1 MNLKDLQS
9 AIVTKRAE
17 RGFVT
22 DPVKLCVLLT
32 EEVGE
37 LAQLIKRTW
46 SPNYEPPSEQD
57 FAEECSD
64 VLIILTAIA
73 HEFGVDLEAAVTDK
87 FFEKDETRQWATAQH
102 NQEEA
107 SMPSVNK
114 AELLNALPP
123 EWPEDLLPDIQK
135 QVAGGGRKVVVLDDD
150 PTGTQ
155 TIHDLAVLTQWSVA
169 DLQKELAT
177 DAPAFYILTNSRALN
192 GDDAAALNAEIGRN
206 LRAASHATGVDFTVV
221 SRSDSTLRG
230 HYPGEVDALAE
241 ALGEA
246 TAPQLIIPFF
256 LEGGRYTIDDVHY
269 VAEGDQLVPAGE
281 TQFARDAAFGYRSSN
296 MAQWVE
302 EKTGGRVAA
311 ADVVTVSLVDI
322 RKGGSQRVTERL
334 VKLGPGSVCAVNAAS
349 YRDLEVFV
357 MGLLA
362 AEAQG
367 RRFVYR
373 TAASFVRVLAGIAPQ
388 PLLALKELGVGSD
401 AGALFVVGSYVPKS
415 TSQLS
420 VLLEQP
426 HVVPIEVSVG
436 RLLDEAERSGEIARA
451 ASAAGSAIVAGKNAV
466 VYTSREL
473 ISGGNAEQSLAIGNV
488 VSDGLVQIV
497 QSITVQPRY
506 LVAKGGITSSD
517 VAVHGLGVVR
527 AMVLGQIL
535 PGIPVWRLGE
545 ESRFPGMG
553 YVVFPGNVG
562 DEDGLA
568 SLAI

>member
-1 MNLKDLQS
+1 MDLKDLQS
-9 AIVTKRAE
+9 AIVARRAE

-46 SPNYEPPSEQD
+46 SPNYEPPSDQD

-73 HEFGVDLEAAVTDK
+73 HEFGVDLETAVTGK
-87 FFEKDETRQWATAQH
+87 FFEKDEMRRWATAQ
-102 NQEEA
+102 NNRKETPM
-107 SMPSVNK
+107 SSVDK
-114 AELLNALPP
+114 AALLNSLPA
-123 EWPEDLLPDIQK
+123 EWPEDLLPQIQK
-135 QVAGGGRKVVVLDDD
+135 MVASGGRKVVVLDDD

-155 TIHDLAVLTQWSVA
+155 TIHDLAVLTRWSVT
-169 DLQKELAT
+169 DLEHELT
-177 DAPAFYILTNSRALN
+177 SQAPAFYILTNSRALT

-206 LRAASHATGVDFTVV
+206 LHAASLTTGVDFTVV

-256 LEGGRYTIDDVHY
+256 LEGGRYTIDDIHY

-311 ADVVTVSLVDI
+311 DDVVTVSLVDI
-322 RKGGSQRVTERL
+322 RKGGPERVTEKL
-334 VKLGPGSVCAVNAAS
+334 VKLGQGSVCAVNAAS

-357 MGLLA
+357 MGLLT

-367 RRFVYR
+367 KRFVYR

-388 PLLALKELGVGSD
+388 PLLALEELGVVSE

-420 VLLEQP
+420 ILLEQP
-426 HVVPIEVSVG
+426 NVAPIEVSVG
-436 RLLDEAERSGEIARA
+436 RLLEKTERSGEIARA
-451 ASAAGSAIVAGKNAV
+451 ASAASAAIAAGRNAV

-473 ISGGNAEQSLAIGNV
+473 VTGENAEQSLAIGNI

-497 QSITVQPRY
+497 QSITAQPRY

-568 SLAI
+568 LLAI